1 MGWIEI
7 AGWLGALFT
16 AGAYSMRDMKLLRT
30 VAVASNLSFITYG
43 FAAAIWPMLALHLF
57 LLPLNLYRLSEIL
70 AVAKRLRQR
79 RDDGMPIDVLRPFV
93 KPVTMDEGSVLFRRG
108 NAPDHIYFL
117 EEGEVELPEL
127 GQSIGPGT
135 LFGEMAYFSIARTRT
150 TSAICRT
157 QCRILSINETDF
169 MRLFHLNPEFGLY
182 VIRLIAQRLVDGS
195 REHSGYYSDF
205 AKVDT

>member
-7 AGWLGALFT
+7 VGWLGALFT

-30 VAVASNLSFITYG
+30 VAVAANLSFITYG
-43 FAAAIWPMLALHLF
+43 FAAGVWPMLALHLF
-57 LLPLNLYRLSEIL
+57 LLPLNLYRLSEIF
-70 AVAKRLRQR
+70 AVTKRLRQGR
-79 RDDGMPIDVLRPFV
+79 ANGMPIDVLRPFL

-108 NAPDHIYFL
+108 DSPDRIYFL

-127 GQSIGPGT
+127 GKSIGPGT

-157 QCRILSINETDF
+157 RCRILSINETDF
-169 MRLFHLNPEFGLY
+169 MRLFHQNPEFGLY

-195 REHSGYYSDF
+195 REHSGYYSEF
-205 AKVDT
+205 ARVDT